1 MVTPFALKDTE
12 VLPFEP
18 LSTAR
23 ALPGCPAVELALVAG
38 APPVAE
44 TAAEVGPFADVIPV
58 LPSLTDELAF
68 EPSPEEDAIA
78 VDPVPFAVAEALPPP
93 LAVAVA
99 WSLSSP
105 EPLPAV
111 A

>member
-1 MVTPFALKDTE
+1 
-12 VLPFEP
+12 
-18 LSTAR
+18 LSIAT
-23 ALPGCPAVELALVAG
+23 ALPGCPAVDVAFVAG

-44 TAAEVGPFADVIPV
+44 TAAEAGPFADAIPV

-68 EPSPEEDAIA
+68 EPSPDADAIA
-78 VDPVPFAVAEALPPP
+78 VDPLPLAVEVALPPP